1 MAEAKLRLIDRLPIR
16 VLGAV
21 MNDVRA
27 DGAYRYYS
35 YVYGYAA
42 EEEAPIA
49 QISARSGNGES

>member
-1 MAEAKLRLIDRLPIR
+1 
-16 VLGAV
+16 